1 MRYVPSE
8 LRFTQTA
15 QQSPRVDPGVVPV
28 TPLDIQGVMPHRA
41 NLSRRQSSRGTDID
55 DIKGVGLLLRG
66 RVSAGGTRTGMAEP
80 FIGIAALVA
89 IIP

>member
-1 MRYVPSE
+1 MRYVHSE
-8 LRFTQTA
+8 LRFTQIA
-15 QQSPRVDPGVVPV
+15 QQSPRVDTGVVPV

-41 NLSRRQSSRGTDID
+41 DLGRRQASRGAGVD
-55 DIKGVGLLLRG
+55 DIEGIGSLLHG
-66 RVSAGGTRTGMAEP
+66 RVPTGSARTGMAEP